1 MNEDSRTDKAKGH
14 LKKAIMIEKQAAE
27 VADNDLFITRLECIQ
42 KVKILY
48 SFLFLLSSPFPG
60 FKSLFT
66 RYGEVLQTVRN
77 TYVEVVEFR
86 VKP

>member
-42 KVKILY
+42 KVKFLY
-48 SFLFLLSSPFPG
+48 SFLFLLSSPSPAL
-60 FKSLFT
+60 KVCSHDT
-66 RYGEVLQTVRN
+66 ERVCKRYETLTLKWLSFG
-77 TYVEVVEFR
+77 
-86 VKP
+86 